1 MLRSLISMIKR
12 YPVQALLFIYNAGIF
27 AWLQTTSH
35 TIMEQIGLDD
45 SWADKIPAP
54 LKALTGA
61 SMSAMQEL
69 LSSSAWGWL
78 IVSMILMLIIRFVK
92 GVIKFVLTVVIILG
106 GLYLFWQNME
116 LINGLLK

>member
-35 TIMEQIGLDD
+35 TIMEQIGLDS
-45 SWADKIPAP
+45 SWADKISAP

-78 IVSMILMLIIRFVK
+78 IVSMILMMIVHFVK
-92 GVIKFVLTVVIILG
+92 GLFKFILTLAIILG

>member
-12 YPVQALLFIYNAGIF
+12 YPEQALLFIYNAGIF

-35 TIMEQIGLDD
+35 TIMEQIGLDS

-54 LKALTGA
+54 LKAFTGA
-61 SMSAMQEL
+61 SMSAMQDL

-78 IVSMILMLIIRFVK
+78 VVSMILMVIVHFVK
-92 GVIKFVLTVVIILG
+92 GLIKFILTLAIILG
-106 GLYLFWQNME
+106 GLYLFWQNKE
-116 LINGLLK
+116 LINGLL